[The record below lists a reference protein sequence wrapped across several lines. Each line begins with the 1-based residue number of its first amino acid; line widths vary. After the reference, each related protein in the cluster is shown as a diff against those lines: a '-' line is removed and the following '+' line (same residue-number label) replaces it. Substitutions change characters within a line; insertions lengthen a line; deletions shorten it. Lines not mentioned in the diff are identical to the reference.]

1 MGQHRA
7 GSNQREWEAGGWGVG
22 GYWRAGGS
30 HRFWNDIR
38 ADIFPLFFIAL
49 WVSLVSHYSSLPRIF
64 KSVSLCQRIW
74 FRSHVRPVSPE
85 FLMCFL
91 VLSSHRVLP
100 PFSASFLRCCL
111 LCFVFMDLWSYHW
124 STFFVSYLPIS
135 CLPLSHHPLFVN
147 HYKYIFLWNA
157 VIWWYAPLK
166 HTMNWNEK
174 SFKGFFQWFSIVFKR
189 WLIHKKLDLEKIVQI
204 WAAETKIPRLSWP
217 NVFQVPKH

>member
-7 GSNQREWEAGGWGVG
+7 GSNHREWEAGGWGVG
-22 GYWRAGGS
+22 GYWRAGES

-49 WVSLVSHYSSLPRIF
+49 LVSLVSHYSSLPRIF

-135 CLPLSHHPLFVN
+135 CLPLNHHPLFVN
-147 HYKYIFLWNA
+147 HYKSNFCEMQLFDDTHHLSTRWIEMRRA
-157 VIWWYAPLK
+157 LK
-166 HTMNWNEK
+166 GYSNDLVLYLKDGWFTRNW
-174 SFKGFFQWFSIVFKR
+174 I
-189 WLIHKKLDLEKIVQI
+189 
-204 WAAETKIPRLSWP
+204 
-217 NVFQVPKH
+217 

>member
-7 GSNQREWEAGGWGVG
+7 GSNQREWEAGGWGVR

-49 WVSLVSHYSSLPRIF
+49 WVSLVSHYSSLLRIF
-64 KSVSLCQRIW
+64 KSVSLCQRIC

-100 PFSASFLRCCL
+100 PFSAFFLRCCL
-111 LCFVFMDLWSYHW
+111 LYCCILYLWTYGAIIKAHFLCPTYLSHVCLWIITPFLLTITNQTFVKC
-124 STFFVSYLPIS
+124 SYLMIR
-135 CLPLSHHPLFVN
+135 
-147 HYKYIFLWNA
+147 
-157 VIWWYAPLK
+157 
-166 HTMNWNEK
+166 T
-174 SFKGFFQWFSIVFKR
+174 
-189 WLIHKKLDLEKIVQI
+189 
-204 WAAETKIPRLSWP
+204 T
-217 NVFQVPKH
+217 